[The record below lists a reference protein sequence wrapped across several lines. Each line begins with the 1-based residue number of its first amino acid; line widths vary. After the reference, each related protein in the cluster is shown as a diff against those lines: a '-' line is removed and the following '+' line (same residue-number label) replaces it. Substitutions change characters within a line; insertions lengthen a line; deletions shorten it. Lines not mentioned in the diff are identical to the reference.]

1 MKTRR
6 KQLRVNNVEVIGN
19 GSLNGSFANSDGE
32 GFALLSEFSEHETTS
47 TDNFNSLTAKT
58 TELEKAHEILGN
70 YSGKPFVKLFD
81 CYRSSYSTST
91 SFYFPACDDREWR
104 TITSGDASM
113 EIHLRFTQTSGNVI
127 EANGYLS
134 PKQLAVLSGTS
145 DSVTAG
151 LTGCIS
157 GSSGY
162 QACQI
167 NLTFVGDNSYRCKFT
182 IAIVYYDG
190 TNSYTPSGEITMSI
204 AFTITPMSC
213 LAGMTWA
220 EVDTLAQAGALREGD
235 TKSAMVDGHPVLFRV
250 VDATGSNI
258 SLTAGGKAK
267 TVWMADCC
275 IDKDSGEYTWDSSTS
290 GNGYASS
297 EIRTT
302 LTTALYETLDSGLK
316 SVIKKVTLKS
326 GKGGDSSGT
335 LVDSTDNTLFLP
347 AVEELYG
354 DKVSYS
360 TSGEG
365 TQFKFFKDLG
375 VTTTNYKSLA
385 RSCRDTDISSYGRCY
400 YWLRSPDPGD
410 SYFASSVYDDGGCNC
425 DDVTYS
431 NCVVPCFCI

>member
-19 GSLNGSFANSDGE
+19 GSLNGSFADKNGN
-32 GFALLSEFSEHETTS
+32 GFALSSELSEHETTS

-113 EIHLRFTQTSGNVI
+113 EIHLRLTQTSGNVI

-167 NLTFVGDNSYRCKFT
+167 NLTFVGNSSYRCQFT
-182 IAIVYYDG
+182 INSIYYDG
-190 TNSYTPSGEITMSI
+190 TNSYTPSGAITLSI

-220 EVDTLAQAGALREGD
+220 EVNTLAQAGALREGD

-258 SLTAGGKAK
+258 PLTDGGKAK

-275 IDKDSGEYTWDSSTS
+275 IDKDSGEYSWDSSTS
-290 GNGYASS
+290 GGGYASS
-297 EIRTT
+297 GIRTT
-302 LTTALYETLDSGLK
+302 LTTTLYETLDSELK

-326 GKGGDSSGT
+326 GKGGDNSGA

-354 DKVSYS
+354 SKVNYS
-360 TSGEG
+360 VSGEG

-375 VTTTNYKSLA
+375 VTISNYKNLA
-385 RSCRDTDISSYGRCY
+385 RSCRDTDSNSFGRCY
-400 YWLRSPDPGD
+400 YWLRSPTTDD
-410 SYFASSVYDDGGCNC
+410 SYVAYNVYYDGDCST
-425 DDVTYS
+425 DDVYVTC
-431 NCVVPCFCI
+431 CVVPCFCI